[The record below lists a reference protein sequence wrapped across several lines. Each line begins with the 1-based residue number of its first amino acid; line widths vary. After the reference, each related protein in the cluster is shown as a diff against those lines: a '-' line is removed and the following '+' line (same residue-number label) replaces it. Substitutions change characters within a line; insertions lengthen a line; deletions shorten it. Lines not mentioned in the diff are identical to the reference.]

1 MVFRKFEIAFSPA
14 ARKVY
19 DEIKDKKL
27 LRGIN
32 RTLDE
37 IAANPHQFP
46 KLSGPLEG
54 FRKAKTFSY
63 RVVYRIVEI
72 KIQVFIFAIGP
83 RADVYR

>member
-1 MVFRKFEIAFSPA
+1 MAFRKFEIVFSPA
-14 ARKVY
+14 SRKVY
-19 DEIKDKKL
+19 DQLKDRKL

-37 IAANPHQFP
+37 IAGNPYQFP

-63 RVVYRIVEI
+63 RIVYRIVET
-72 KIQVFIFAIGP
+72 KVQVFIFAIGP

>member
-1 MVFRKFEIAFSPA
+1 MGSRKFEVIFSPTA
-14 ARKVY
+14 QRVY
-19 DEIKDKKL
+19 EGLKDQKL

-32 RTLDE
+32 RTLDQ
-37 IAANPHQFP
+37 IAEAPYRFP

-63 RVVYRIVEI
+63 RVIFRIVET

-83 RADVYR
+83 RADIYR

>member
-1 MVFRKFEIAFSPA
+1 MVFRKFEITFSPA
-14 ARKVY
+14 SRKVY
-19 DEIKDKKL
+19 DQIKDKKL

-37 IAANPHQFP
+37 IAENPYQFQ

-63 RVVYRIVEI
+63 RIVYRILEARV
-72 KIQVFIFAIGP
+72 QVFIFAIGP

>member
-1 MVFRKFEIAFSPA
+1 MVFRKFEIAFSPTA
-14 ARKVY
+14 QKAY
-19 DEIKDKKL
+19 DPIKDKKL

-37 IAANPHQFP
+37 IAGNPYQFP
-46 KLSGPLEG
+46 KLTGPFEG

-63 RVVYRIVEI
+63 RIVYRMIET
-72 KIQVFIFAIGP
+72 KIQVFIFATGP

>member
-1 MVFRKFEIAFSPA
+1 MVFRKFEITFSPA

-19 DEIKDKKL
+19 DPIKDKKL
-27 LRGIN
+27 LRGLN

-37 IAANPHQFP
+37 IRENPYRFP

-63 RVVYRIVEI
+63 RIVYRIIET

-83 RADVYR
+83 RADIYR

>member
-1 MVFRKFEIAFSPA
+1 MPRKFEIVFSPTA
-14 ARKVY
+14 QKVY
-19 DEIKDKKL
+19 ESIHDKKL

-32 RTLDE
+32 RTLDM
-37 IAANPHQFP
+37 IAENPHHFP

-63 RVVYRIVEI
+63 RIIYRILEV
-72 KIQVFIFAIGP
+72 KIQVLVFAIGP